1 MIILREHIA
10 QAKIAGGRAVKLV
23 DRVRISADIKAHESG
38 RHLLSLPEVN
48 QYIIFRLKLSGGM
61 TLWVIS
67 T

>member
-1 MIILREHIA
+1 MIILRGHRA
-10 QAKIAGGRAVKLV
+10 GKIAGGRAVKLV
-23 DRVRISADIKAHESG
+23 DRVRISEDTEAHEIG